1 MSRRISDAQRH
12 QRAFCVAGSWEII
25 HTMLGIGTRSGLY
38 KRFLSTYQW
47 QCHAKLKYQL
57 AGIFPFRVLSLFCYF
72 ALIITTKRAVH
83 TNFRRVHLNRKLLFL
98 QGFAILRVCTAKR
111 NRENA
116 VFFSICL
123 DLLMMASDC
132 FIVFVCALH
141 WNCAVHAIWPCA
153 RRFTFACA

>member
-1 MSRRISDAQRH
+1 M
-12 QRAFCVAGSWEII
+12 AGAWEMI
-25 HTMLGIGTRSGLY
+25 HTMLGTDPRSSMY
-38 KRFLSTYQW
+38 KHLSTTYQW
-47 QCHAKLKYQL
+47 PCHAKLKYQL

-72 ALIITTKRAVH
+72 QSAIPAKSFVH
-83 TNFRRVHLNRKLLFL
+83 TNFRLVHLNRKLCFL
-98 QGFAILRVCTAKR
+98 EGFAFLRVCTAKR

-116 VFFSICL
+116 VFCNICL
-123 DLLMMASDC
+123 DLLKIALDS